1 MASSPSGY
9 SLFANHYWLELMAKS
24 PNKPAMIVTGPIA
37 ENRRARY
44 DYEITDTLEAGIVL
58 TGTEVKSLRTGKAQI
73 TEAYASPE
81 RGELW
86 LINAHIPEYLQANRF
101 NHEEK
106 RPRKLLVK
114 KKELARLSQDVE
126 RAGNT
131 IVPMKLYFNEQG
143 RAKLLIGVGKGKKSF
158 DKRETERN
166 RDWNRDKS
174 RIMKEGGRG

>member
-1 MASSPSGY
+1 
-9 SLFANHYWLELMAKS
+9 
-24 PNKPAMIVTGPIA
+24 MIVTGPIA

-44 DYEITDTLEAGIVL
+44 DYEILDTLEAGIVL
-58 TGTEVKSLRTGKAQI
+58 TGTEVKSLRIGKAQI

-114 KKELARLSQDVE
+114 KKDLARLSQDVE

>member
-1 MASSPSGY
+1 
-9 SLFANHYWLELMAKS
+9 
-24 PNKPAMIVTGPIA
+24 MIVTGPIA

-44 DYEITDTLEAGIVL
+44 DYEIIDTLEAGIML

-86 LINAHIPEYLQANRF
+86 LINAYIPEYLQANRF

>member
-1 MASSPSGY
+1 
-9 SLFANHYWLELMAKS
+9 MAKQ
-24 PNKPAMIVTGPIA
+24 PGKPQTISTGPVA

-44 DYEITDTLEAGIVL
+44 DYEILDTLEAGIVL
-58 TGTEVKSLRTGKAQI
+58 TGTEVKSLRQGKAQI

-106 RPRKLLVK
+106 RPRKLLVNSK
-114 KKELARLSQDVE
+114 QLARLSQDVE

-131 IVPMKLYFNEQG
+131 IVPLKLYFNEQG

-166 RDWNRDKS
+166 RDW
-174 RIMKEGGRG
+174 GREKARLLKHG

>member
-1 MASSPSGY
+1 MASKDP
-9 SLFANHYWLELMAKS
+9 
-24 PNKPAMIVTGPIA
+24 KPKMITTGAIA

-44 DYEITDTLEAGIVL
+44 DYEILDTLEAGIVL

-101 NHEEK
+101 NHVEK
-106 RPRKLLVK
+106 RPRKLLVSK
-114 KKELARLSQDVE
+114 KDLAKLSQGVE

-131 IVPMKLYFNEQG
+131 IVPMKLYFNERG
-143 RAKLLIGVGKGKKSF
+143 IAKLLIGLGKGKKSF